1 MATNLFDNAIS
12 LLDSEIV
19 DLQNGDPKTT
29 VYTVPPKKIAIVV
42 MVIIRNPTASLA
54 GGIDFDFGAG
64 ANADDFK
71 QTVNLAALIGTNDY
85 YVLTNNNTLITQVY
99 VAGETFGVKPA
110 TGATLDAQAT
120 MDVFG
125 YEYDA

>member
-1 MATNLFDNAIS
+1 MPNLREHSIGLLGSAT
-12 LLDSEIV
+12 V

-29 VYTVPPKKIAIVV
+29 AYTVPPKKIAVV
-42 MVIIRNPTASLA
+42 IMVIIRQPTASLA

-64 ANADDFK
+64 ANADDWK
-71 QTVNLAALIGTNDY
+71 QTVNLATLIGTNDY
-85 YVLTNNNTLITQVY
+85 YVLTNDNTLITQVY

-120 MDVFG
+120 MAVFG
-125 YEYDA
+125 YEFNA

>member
-12 LLDSEIV
+12 LLDSGTV
-19 DLQNGDPKTT
+19 DLQNGDPKST
-29 VYTVPPKKIAIVV
+29 VYTVPPKKKAVITMI
-42 MVIIRNPTASLA
+42 IIREPTVSLA
-54 GGIDFDFGAG
+54 GGTDFDFGAG

-71 QTVNLAALIGTNDY
+71 QTVNLATLIGTNDY
-85 YVLTNNNTLITQVY
+85 YVLTNDNTLITQVY

-110 TGATLDAQAT
+110 TGATLDAQAI